1 MAHTRFYLPTEIVT
15 GAGCFGELGRL
26 ARRLGSRALIIGSP
40 GRRELLERAAT
51 LLAGSGIEPSIWAEV
66 QGEPTITAVE
76 DARARARDAEAELI
90 VGIGGGSALD
100 TAKAAAGLA
109 HQPGAVAE
117 YHTGRKL
124 EPGRNL
130 PFIAVPTTAGTGAE
144 VTRNAVLIDPARG
157 VKESIR
163 DDSWFPALALVDPE
177 LTLSLPPAIT
187 ACTGADALCQAIESC
202 VSTGAGPLTDPLATE
217 AIRRIGRSLARA
229 VEQGKDL
236 AARTDMLYGSLLAGI
251 AMTNARLGAV
261 HGLAHPLGARYG
273 IPHGTVCGLLLPHVM
288 AYNLPCAAEKYAC
301 VSGLLGL
308 DVSGLTTAAAAEQG
322 VAHVRELLGRVGI
335 PSHLAHYGVT
345 EDAFDALA
353 AEALAQS
360 SLHFNPRPLQAED
373 VRAILAAAL

>member
-1 MAHTRFYLPTEIVT
+1 MAYPRFYLPTEIVT

-26 ARRLGSRALIIGSP
+26 ARRFGRRALIIGSR
-40 GRRELLERAAT
+40 GRRELLQQAAR
-51 LLAGSGIEPSIWAEV
+51 LLAASGIEPSVWAEV
-66 QGEPTITAVE
+66 QGEPTLAAVE
-76 DARARARDAEAELI
+76 DARARARTAEAELI

-187 ACTGADALCQAIESC
+187 ACTGADALCQAIESY
-202 VSTGAGPLTDPLATE
+202 VSTGAGPLTDPLAAE

-229 VEQGKDL
+229 VEQGEDL
-236 AARTDMLYGSLLAGI
+236 AARADMLYGSLLAGI

-322 VAHVRELLGRVGI
+322 VGHVRELLGRVGI
-335 PSHLAHYGVT
+335 PSHLAPYGVT

-353 AEALAQS
+353 TEALAQS
-360 SLHFNPRPLQAED
+360 SLHFNPRPVKAED